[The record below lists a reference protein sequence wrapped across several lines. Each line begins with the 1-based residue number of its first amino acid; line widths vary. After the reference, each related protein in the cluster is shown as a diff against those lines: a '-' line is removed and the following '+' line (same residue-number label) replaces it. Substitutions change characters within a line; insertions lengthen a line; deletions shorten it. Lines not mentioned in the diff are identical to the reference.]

1 MTLASIYER
10 HVTEIRREQPDA
22 RRIDASRLDAEVAV
36 RMAVTGHSREQIAKA
51 ILDGARASRPH
62 EDRDWQAYAGR
73 AVQRAFSAPGEQARL
88 RLELLRDK
96 LLRLEGRQDERQ
108 LLRGLGGPSRG
119 L

>member
-1 MTLASIYER
+1 
-10 HVTEIRREQPDA
+10 
-22 RRIDASRLDAEVAV
+22 
-36 RMAVTGHSREQIAKA
+36 MAVTGHSREQIAKA

-62 EDRDWQAYAGR
+62 EDRDWQAYVRR
-73 AVQRAFSAPGEQARL
+73 AVQRAFAAPGEQARL
-88 RLELLRDK
+88 RLALLRDK

>member
-1 MTLASIYER
+1 MTGY
-10 HVTEIRREQPDA
+10 
-22 RRIDASRLDAEVAV
+22 
-36 RMAVTGHSREQIAKA
+36 SREQVTKA

-88 RLELLRDK
+88 RLELVRDK

-108 LLRGLGGPSRG
+108 LLRGPGGPSRG